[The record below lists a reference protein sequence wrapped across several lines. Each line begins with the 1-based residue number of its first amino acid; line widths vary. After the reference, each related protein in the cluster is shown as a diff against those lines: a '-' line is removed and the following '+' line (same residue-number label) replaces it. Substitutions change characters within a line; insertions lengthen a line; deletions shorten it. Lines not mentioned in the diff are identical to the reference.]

1 MFRRLLQQTHVVAA
15 HALVVDDHSQR
26 VVALRVPPSLQRL
39 PVTASLARHNIRS
52 ALVTTREKIHMPLEK
67 PALVHFQLTEVN
79 DGSEGLEQLVALLSV
94 RSVER
99 IQDNVDA

>member
-1 MFRRLLQQTHVVAA
+1 
-15 HALVVDDHSQR
+15 
-26 VVALRVPPSLQRL
+26 
-39 PVTASLARHNIRS
+39 
-52 ALVTTREKIHMPLEK
+52 MPLEK
-67 PALVHFQLTEVN
+67 RVLVHFQLTEVN